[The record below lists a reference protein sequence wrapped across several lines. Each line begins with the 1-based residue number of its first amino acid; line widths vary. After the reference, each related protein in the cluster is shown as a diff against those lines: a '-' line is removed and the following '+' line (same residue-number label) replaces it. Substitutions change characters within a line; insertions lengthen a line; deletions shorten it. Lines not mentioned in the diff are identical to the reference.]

1 MGAVRR
7 AMAIATVALASLGL
21 AGPVGASGHPAHIT
35 YAARMAH
42 IDAVFAHAVAVA
54 NHRYHVA
61 EARAH
66 SASGRIIARNRLRAA
81 VAEAI
86 REREHEVEV
95 LDSSPL
101 GTDGPD
107 HAAIHRVS
115 GGDH

>member
-7 AMAIATVALASLGL
+7 AVATATVALASLGL
-21 AGPVGASGHPAHIT
+21 AGPAGASGHPARAT
-35 YAARMAH
+35 YTSQMAH

-54 NHRYHVA
+54 NHRYRVA

-66 SASGRIIARNRLRAA
+66 SASGRIIARDRLRAA

-86 REREHEVEV
+86 AEREHEVEV
-95 LDSSPL
+95 LDHSPL
-101 GTDGPD
+101 GTDGRD
-107 HAAIHRVS
+107 HAARHRVS